1 MSSRYDDDRYSAASQ
16 DGADMTGGMEIP
28 SRLPPK
34 SSPKKH
40 RHHRTKVPEIH
51 HEEGDDY
58 EDDDGKSNVSGA
70 SRVSER
76 TKNTREIISGTSL
89 SPKAGPYNPYADL
102 PLRSTPTKVPTPR
115 STTRPAH
122 LEVNTAHHQSDRLRP
137 PPSGPSGR
145 SDDLG
150 RGYSR
155 SPGGRSVHYETEG
168 QPPPS
173 GPTRSRGSR
182 DDTPSRGY
190 GQPLTSPSD
199 KHGLRFPKVHMPQ
212 LEDYVVP
219 SASARGTPQFGKT
232 SSRDQ
237 RDPLPSGYAK
247 PSQPNTAADYEDARV
262 ESPNTQERVDQR
274 RSSRGSY
281 PERTGDEYRRDS
293 RASAS
298 PTNTRQPYQATSPR
312 EGTMSP
318 ISPLSAPRQMYS
330 QSPTS
335 PGRPDPYLAQVA
347 NATEEKASRRD
358 SGMTSPRS
366 IPMPARPSRLSVSS
380 QNYGNSPNTPSSV
393 KSPLG
398 QRPVRTYGDGL
409 DRRESNLSPN
419 SAYGRDGYFASR
431 SPNLYSSP
439 IDQTRSRPK
448 AVYKNPFEEESDEA
462 ADEQLIAERK
472 RQPRAPASPASREH
486 SITDNRPS
494 HSRNPSG
501 TSKSLLSPRLGSSAG
516 TPRPGSSTSTR
527 EEELDEQIEMHLRN
541 AAMRK
546 ARETSLGAW
555 QTRMTNKMPE
565 KRQLMQ
571 EELRTAFK
579 RSPDL
584 HRCLKE
590 FGWGYENAVERNEE
604 PIANLSLDFTDAYN
618 NHVAK
623 IYKKYLDQ
631 GIPGLPSEDVD
642 IVTSTE
648 FREGKLNWD
657 GLIEDSGCRVTAE
670 FTLNVAGGEPVTRQR
685 RQKYDDLL
693 TTVPPPQ
700 VFVPDIGVPKSRKS
714 ESRDDHGDRRDRR
727 PEITYDSK
735 HDGGGRSNEMVS
747 YDSKYPDRSEREEGS
762 VASSVGRGRRAYE
775 EVPRQGTLLLV
786 PGETHIRGNSTST
799 KYVYDTSRGGS
810 RVATRDPSKEPSRG
824 GSRVPSRASS
834 KIRSRAPSGP
844 PSRVPSRAPSR
855 HGPRLEGGEGE
866 SGRKHRSKKHGSRT
880 ERTES
885 EERERRD
892 KRRDDRRS
900 RH

>member
-1 MSSRYDDDRYSAASQ
+1 MSSRYDDDKYSAASQ
-16 DGADMTGGMEIP
+16 DGADMTGGMDIP

-40 RHHRTKVPEIH
+40 RHHRPRVPETH
-51 HEEGDDY
+51 HEGGYDY
-58 EDDDGKSNVSGA
+58 EDDDGKSHVSA
-70 SRVSER
+70 KSDVSVR
-76 TKNTREIISGTSL
+76 TRNTRDLIRGTSF
-89 SPKAGPYNPYADL
+89 SPKAENPYANL
-102 PLRSTPTKVPTPR
+102 PLRSPPTTQAPTPR

-122 LEVNTAHHQSDRLRP
+122 LEVDTTHQQSDRLRP
-137 PPSGPSGR
+137 PPSGPSGKYE
-145 SDDLG
+145 DPG

-155 SPGGRSVHYETEG
+155 SPGDRSVHYETAER
-168 QPPPS
+168 PSPS
-173 GPTRSRGSR
+173 GSSRSRGSR

-190 GQPLTSPSD
+190 GQSPTSPSD

-219 SASARGTPQFGKT
+219 SASAKSTPQFGKT
-232 SSRDQ
+232 SPRDQ

-247 PSQPNTAADYEDARV
+247 PSHPNTAADYEDARV
-262 ESPNTQERVDQR
+262 ESPSTQDRVDPR
-274 RSSRGSY
+274 RTSRGSY

-298 PTNTRQPYQATSPR
+298 SASPTNTRQPYQATSPR
-312 EGTMSP
+312 EGTVSP

-380 QNYGNSPNTPSSV
+380 QNYGGSPNTPSSV

-419 SAYGRDGYFASR
+419 SAYGRDGYFPSS
-431 SPNLYSSP
+431 SPNSYLSP

-501 TSKSLLSPRLGSSAG
+501 TSNSLLSPRLGSSAG

-571 EELRTAFK
+571 EELRSDFK
-579 RSPDL
+579 RSADL
-584 HRCLKE
+584 HRCLKDY
-590 FGWGYENAVERNEE
+590 GWKLETAVERNEE
-604 PIANLSLDFTDAYN
+604 PIANLSLDFTDAYI

-631 GIPGLPSEDVD
+631 GIPGMPSEDVD

-648 FREGKLNWD
+648 FREGKLNWS
-657 GLIEDSGCRVTAE
+657 GLIEEPGCRVTAE
-670 FTLNVAGGEPVTRQR
+670 FTLNIAGGEPVTRQR

-700 VFVPDIGVPKSRKS
+700 IFVPNIGIPKSRKS
-714 ESRDDHGDRRDRR
+714 ESRDDHEGRRDGGQKA
-727 PEITYDSK
+727 ISYDSIYE
-735 HDGGGRSNEMVS
+735 GGGTGNEMVA

-762 VASSVGRGRRAYE
+762 VASSGGRGRRAYE

-786 PGETHIRGNSTST
+786 PGEPQRRGNSTTT
-799 KYVYDTSRGGS
+799 KYRYETSQPPSGVG
-810 RVATRDPSKEPSRG
+810 TREPSRP
-824 GSRVPSRASS
+824 GSRL
-834 KIRSRAPSGP
+834 PSGAT
-844 PSRVPSRAPSR
+844 SRAPSR
-855 HGPRLEGGEGE
+855 PHSREPSRAPPKHRQRRKEGGGE
-866 SGRKHRSKKHGSRT
+866 SSRKHRSRT

-885 EERERRD
+885 QEREREMRH

>member
-1 MSSRYDDDRYSAASQ
+1 MSSRYDDDKYSAASQ
-16 DGADMTGGMEIP
+16 DGAGMTGGMDIP
-28 SRLPPK
+28 SRAPPK

-40 RHHRTKVPEIH
+40 RHHRPTVPEAH

-58 EDDDGKSNVSGA
+58 EDEDGKSNVSAA
-70 SRVSER
+70 SRVSQR

-102 PLRSTPTKVPTPR
+102 PLRSTSTKAPTLR

-122 LEVNTAHHQSDRLRP
+122 LEVNTTDQSDRLRL
-137 PPSGPSGR
+137 PPSGPSGK
-145 SDDLG
+145 SEDPG

-155 SPGGRSVHYETEG
+155 SPGGRSVHYETEE

-173 GPTRSRGSR
+173 RPTRSRGSR

-190 GQPLTSPSD
+190 GQSPTSPSD

-219 SASARGTPQFGKT
+219 SASAKSTPQYGKT

-237 RDPLPSGYAK
+237 RDPLPSGFTR
-247 PSQPNTAADYEDARV
+247 PSHPNTAADYEDARV
-262 ESPNTQERVDQR
+262 ESPSTQERVDPR
-274 RSSRGSY
+274 RTSRGSY

-298 PTNTRQPYQATSPR
+298 SASPTNTRQPYQATSPR
-312 EGTMSP
+312 EATMSP

-380 QNYGNSPNTPSSV
+380 QNYGNSPNTPNSV

-398 QRPVRTYGDGL
+398 QRPVRTYGDGPE

-419 SAYGRDGYFASR
+419 SAYGQDGYFASR
-431 SPNLYSSP
+431 SSGSKFTSPN
-439 IDQTRSRPK
+439 TRPK
-448 AVYKNPFEEESDEA
+448 AVYKDPFD
-462 ADEQLIAERK
+462 DTFLPPLDGPIKERE
-472 RQPRAPASPASREH
+472 RAPRLPASPSSLAN
-486 SITDNRPS
+486 SITDIRPG
-494 HSRNPSG
+494 HSRKPSG
-501 TSKSLLSPRLGSSAG
+501 TYGPLLSPRQGSSAG

-571 EELRTAFK
+571 EELRTDFK
-579 RSPDL
+579 RSADL

-590 FGWGYENAVERNEE
+590 FGWGFENAVERNEE

-618 NHVAK
+618 NHVAE

-642 IVTSTE
+642 IGTSTE
-648 FREGKLNWD
+648 FREGKLNWS
-657 GLIEDSGCRVTAE
+657 GLIEEPGCRVTAE

-700 VFVPDIGVPKSRKS
+700 IFVPDIGIPKSRRS
-714 ESRDDHGDRRDRR
+714 ESRDDYDDRRDRR
-727 PEITYDSK
+727 PVITYDSK
-735 HDGGGRSNEMVS
+735 HDGGGRGNEMVA

-762 VASSVGRGRRAYE
+762 VASSGGRGRRAYE

-786 PGETHIRGNSTST
+786 PGGSQKREKSTTT
-799 KYVYDTSRGGS
+799 KYVYDTSRGES
-810 RVATRDPSKEPSRG
+810 RVATREPSKEPSRR

-834 KIRSRAPSGP
+834 KVRSRAPSGP
-844 PSRVPSRAPSR
+844 PSRVPSRASSKHR
-855 HGPRLEGGEGE
+855 PRREEGGGE
-866 SGRKHRSKKHGSRT
+866 SSRKHRTRT

-885 EERERRD
+885 EERRRD
-892 KRRDDRRS
+892 RRREDRRS